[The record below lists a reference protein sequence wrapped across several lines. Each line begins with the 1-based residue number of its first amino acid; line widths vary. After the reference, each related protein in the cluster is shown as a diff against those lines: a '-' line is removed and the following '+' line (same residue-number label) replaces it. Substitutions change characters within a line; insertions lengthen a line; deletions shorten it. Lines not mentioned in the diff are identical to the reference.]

1 MSFFAQVV
9 VDVYSKMLN
18 LYPRRFKDEFAIE
31 MHTVFKHAVMEAAEQ
46 GALALILVCGREFM
60 GMPFNVLKEFWHE
73 IQGKDIYMQDTSSAV
88 LRPGSWGDS
97 VWAGL
102 PHLLIAIA
110 VLTGFVAGTELAAL
124 FGFLIVFL
132 FLVGLLV
139 TIYLTWRKRWPA
151 CTASWYGYAGLIIL
165 LFSILPSQGWAP
177 PAEGLFRV
185 IQLILLPLC
194 LATLVYW
201 LTRRNPIEALLMA
214 MPVIIVYW
222 LPVMEFI
229 PNRIQNGLA
238 LGIFTL
244 SALTAITITRI
255 NKLRKAVWIVLGASV
270 FSGLP
275 ISYARTYL
283 QETPFRYTPTVAQVA
298 ELFSIQ
304 WLASSALVISPILGW
319 GIWNLSKRYGRDGS
333 IAASLIFIG
342 ALVNLWGQF
351 RYWQWSSHQNFF
363 DAFGFSLLQA
373 PGPTWLAYT
382 VYAGLIITLVGAI
395 LLAIQAWSDSKPLS
409 LCLIILPLALPS
421 LTMFPI
427 YFGWHIIPAGLS
439 FEFGELS
446 QTYRL
451 LIFFAGALL
460 VVAGGWLVTRLYS
473 DPIHVGAA

>member
-1 MSFFAQVV
+1 MSFFAQFV
-9 VDVYSKMLN
+9 VDAYSKMLN

-31 MHTVFKHAVMEAAEQ
+31 MYTVFKHSVMDAAEQ

-73 IQGKDIYMQDTSSAV
+73 IQGEDIYMQDTSSAA

-102 PHLLIAIA
+102 PHLLIAFA
-110 VLTGFVAGTELAAL
+110 GLTAFVASTALAVF
-124 FGFLIVFL
+124 FGFLIVFV
-132 FLVGLLV
+132 FLVGILV
-139 TIYLTWRKRWPA
+139 TIYFTWRKRWPVW
-151 CTASWYGYAGLIIL
+151 TASWYGYAGLIIL

-194 LATLVYW
+194 LATLLYW

-222 LPVMEFI
+222 VPVMEFI
-229 PNRIQNGLA
+229 PNQIRNWLIF
-238 LGIFTL
+238 GIFIII
-244 SALTAITITRI
+244 ALTAITITRI
-255 NKLRKAVWIVLGASV
+255 NTLRRAVWIVLGASV
-270 FSGLP
+270 LGGLP
-275 ISYARTYL
+275 ISYARTYW
-283 QETPFRYTPTVAQVA
+283 QDIPFPYTPTIGQMA
-298 ELFSIQ
+298 ELFSVQ

-333 IAASLIFIG
+333 IAASLIIIG
-342 ALVNLWGQF
+342 ALANLWGQF

-373 PGPTWLAYT
+373 PGRTWPAYA

-395 LLAIQAWSDSKPLS
+395 RLAIQAWTDSKVLS
-409 LCLIILPLALPS
+409 LCLIILPLVLP
-421 LTMFPI
+421 LFTMFPI

-460 VVAGGWLVTRLYS
+460 VVAGGWSVTRLYG
-473 DPIHVGAA
+473 DPIRAGAA

>member
-1 MSFFAQVV
+1 MNLFLPWIVSTYARV
-9 VDVYSKMLN
+9 LN

-31 MHTVFKHAVMEAAEQ
+31 MHAVFRDSVMDAAEE
-46 GALALILVCGREFM
+46 GTLSLLLVCGREFI
-60 GMPFNVLKEFWHE
+60 GIPLNILKEFWHE
-73 IQGKDIYMQDTSSAV
+73 IQDNESNMQSTQFSSWQ
-88 LRPGSWGDS
+88 PGSWGDS
-97 VWAGL
+97 AWAGL
-102 PHLLIAIA
+102 PHLLLAIA
-110 VLTGFVAGTELAAL
+110 GLTGFVAGTALAAF

-132 FLVGLLV
+132 FLVGILV
-139 TIYLTWRKRWPA
+139 TIYFTWRKRWPA

-194 LATLVYW
+194 LATLLYW

-229 PNRIQNGLA
+229 PNRIQSGLA

-244 SALTAITITRI
+244 SALTAIIITRI
-255 NKLRKAVWIVLGASV
+255 NTLRRAVWIVLGASV

-283 QETPFRYTPTVAQVA
+283 QETPFHYTPTIAQVA
-298 ELFSIQ
+298 ELFSVQ

-319 GIWNLSKRYGRDGS
+319 GMWNLSKRYGRDGS
-333 IAASLIFIG
+333 IAAILIFIG

-373 PGPTWLAYT
+373 PGPTWPAYT
-382 VYAGLIITLVGAI
+382 AYAGLIITLVGAI
-395 LLAIQAWSDSKPLS
+395 LLAIQTWRYSKPLS
-409 LCLIILPLALPS
+409 LCLIILSVALP
-421 LTMFPI
+421 LFTMFPI

-451 LIFFAGALL
+451 LIFFAGTLL
-460 VVAGGWLVTRLYS
+460 VVAGGWSVTRLYG
-473 DPIHVGAA
+473 DPIRGGAE